1 MPAGLCPSCLF
12 ARAVADDDG
21 SAHEPYVATLAA
33 GAGVGP
39 FTIVRLLGKGG
50 MAAVYEAHDPRL
62 DRAVALKVL
71 PPEFLYDESFAAR
84 FQREARVVA
93 RLDHPA
99 IVPIFASGIDEGIPW
114 MSMRL
119 ATGGSLASLL
129 AKGRLAPIDAVGILK
144 QVAAAIDHAHA
155 RGVTH
160 RDIKP
165 ANILLDVGGK
175 ACVADFGL
183 AHLLEPNPSL
193 TSTGVL
199 TGTPHYM
206 APEQALGK
214 VTGPACDIYSLGIV
228 AYEMVV
234 GCTPFDADSPV
245 ALLMKHVNEPL
256 PDPRDRTVSPL
267 LLDAIGKAASK
278 EPSQRWESAGAFITA
293 LEAAF
298 DGSAIPTPA
307 DKRAAPQSRV
317 RRQLALTL
325 LCTLLLAIG
334 WSRYQARDSRP
345 AAATPS
351 TSAVETAS
359 PATGSTRPVIEPVR
373 SPTASAAP
381 LAGRPRTR
389 RPAQL
394 PKQPAV
400 ESVSPNVGAPE
411 IPAAIPP
418 VTRDSAPSNE
428 PIELTAPIRSDSS
441 PTILPAES
449 RPSPPRLERF
459 IAPVRLKSIA
469 PNYPSVARAG
479 QIEGDVGLQ
488 ASVDRDGRVTE
499 VAVTR
504 SVHPL
509 LDEAAR
515 QAVLQYEYAPARRDG
530 IAEASTV
537 RITVSFRLR

>member
-1 MPAGLCPSCLF
+1 
-12 ARAVADDDG
+12 
-21 SAHEPYVATLAA
+21 
-33 GAGVGP
+33 
-39 FTIVRLLGKGG
+39 

-71 PPEFLYDESFAAR
+71 PPQFLHDPSFAAR
-84 FQREARVVA
+84 FEHEARVIA
-93 RLDHPA
+93 RLDDPA

-129 AKGRLAPIDAVGILK
+129 GKGPLAPKDAIGILK

-165 ANILLDVGGK
+165 ANILLDPGGK

-183 AHLLEPNPSL
+183 AHLLERHPSL

-214 VTGPACDIYSLGIV
+214 VTGPAGDIYSLGIV

-234 GCTPFDADSPV
+234 GCTPFEADSPV

-256 PDPRDRTVSPL
+256 PDPRDCTVPPL
-267 LLDAIGKAASK
+267 LLDVIRKAASK
-278 EPSQRWESAGAFITA
+278 HPSDRWESAGVFITA
-293 LEAAF
+293 LETAF
-298 DGSAIPTPA
+298 DRSVIETVG
-307 DKRAAPQSRV
+307 DRRAAPQRRV
-317 RRQLALTL
+317 RGLIVLTL
-325 LCTLLLAIG
+325 SCTLVVAIG
-334 WSRYQARDSRP
+334 WSWYQARDPRP
-345 AAATPS
+345 TTPTPS
-351 TSAVETAS
+351 TSAVEVAAAAVGSTT
-359 PATGSTRPVIEPVR
+359 PATVPVN
-373 SPTASAAP
+373 SPTAPVAA
-381 LAGRPRTR
+381 LAARPRA
-389 RPAQL
+389 RPAGQV
-394 PKQPAV
+394 PEQPVA

-411 IPAAIPP
+411 IPAAVLP
-418 VTRDSAPSNE
+418 VTRDSAEPSE
-428 PIELTAPIRSDSS
+428 PIQLTPPIRVDSS
-441 PTILPAES
+441 PTIPPAES
-449 RPSPPRLERF
+449 GPSVPRLERF

-469 PNYPSVARAG
+469 PKYPSVARAG
-479 QIEGDVGLQ
+479 QIEGDVLLQ
-488 ASVDRDGRVTE
+488 ASVDKNGRVTE

-515 QAVLQYEYAPARRDG
+515 LAVLQYEYAPARRDG
-530 IAEASTV
+530 IAESSRV